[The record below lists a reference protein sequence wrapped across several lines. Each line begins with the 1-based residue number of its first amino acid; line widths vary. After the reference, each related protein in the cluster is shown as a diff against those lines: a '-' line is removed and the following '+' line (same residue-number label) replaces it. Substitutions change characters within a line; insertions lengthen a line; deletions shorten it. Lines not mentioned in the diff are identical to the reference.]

1 MNDEQMENLRRAFM
15 KENQKADEPC
25 PMSEQ
30 AMAYAFGELDP
41 DEADKVEEHIH
52 TCRHCLDL
60 VMDIKLAEQ
69 EAEELKDI
77 KAEVLPGLQKAIDK
91 TGAPRDSILS
101 KIGQAIGD
109 FFFRGQGLK
118 PVPAFATVAI
128 LIVAG
133 VLMFRGPGD
142 TPAPYAIEILM
153 HGRTQ
158 VGLRGGQPEYKEFKV
173 ESGAT
178 LHSGDYFRFQTRI
191 DKPAFVYVVF
201 QDSAGKIEFMEKG
214 LVPAGRDFFLP
225 DGNQWFQ
232 LDKNTG
238 TERLFMLASEKQIE
252 DFGQKVDA
260 LRTAGI
266 EKIDRIFP
274 GAKIQRFSFS
284 HE

>member
-41 DEADKVEEHIH
+41 DEADKVKEHIH

-60 VMDIKLAEQ
+60 VMEIRLAEQ
-69 EAEELKDI
+69 ETADMKDQ
-77 KAEVLPGLQKAIDK
+77 KVEVLPGLQKAINK
-91 TGAPRDSILS
+91 GKAPEASALS
-101 KIGQAIGD
+101 RIGRVISD
-109 FFFRGQGLK
+109 FLSGVLAFK
-118 PVPAFATVAI
+118 PVPAFATAAI
-128 LIVAG
+128 LIIAG
-133 VLMFRGPGD
+133 VIMFRGPGD
-142 TPAPYAIEILM
+142 TPAPYAIEIMM

-178 LHSGDYFRFQTRI
+178 LHSGDFFRFQTRI

-201 QDSAGKIEFMEKG
+201 QDSTGKIEFMEKG
-214 LVPAGRDFFLP
+214 LIPAGRDFFLP

-232 LDKNTG
+232 LDKHTG

-252 DFGQKVDA
+252 DFGQKVEA

-266 EKIDRIFP
+266 ENIGQVFP
-274 GAKIQRFSFS
+274 KAKIQPFSFV
-284 HE
+284 HQ